1 MLFLTRC
8 PACNTTFRMT
18 REQLLV
24 RDGKVRCGACRH
36 VFNAME
42 HLLEETAPEE
52 LRPAPAAPAAPA
64 GPVTTEP
71 PAPPPPAP
79 STPEPA
85 LEIEI
90 PAAAPP
96 APEIPRQAA
105 TPPSA
110 PEPAPLPAPAPVAA
124 TDAPARK
131 PRTRPA
137 PQEPQFHPDELGAL
151 TIWPALDQAQAK
163 PEAARPLITPED
175 LDPAPKPRDPIDA
188 AMDAGEGQTG
198 SVKQQGLEAGLL
210 APRDLTEIPG
220 FSRWA
225 AAPLEDLGT
234 PPAPRALW
242 PFVLASLILSLAL
255 TAQAALHY
263 RGELSRKL
271 PATQPLFE
279 KLGLDIPLAREAEW
293 ISIEAS
299 DLHSET
305 TPGRLQLAATLQNRA
320 PYAQAWPQLE
330 LTLTDTYDAVLV
342 RKVFGPGD
350 YLPAAAPASFAP
362 GDTPVRLNLE
372 AGELRPS
379 GYRLYLFYP

>member
-1 MLFLTRC
+1 MFLTRC

-18 REQLLV
+18 QEQLLA
-24 RDGKVRCGACRH
+24 RDGKVRCGACRQ

-64 GPVTTEP
+64 TSAPPAAAASEPVLEIEVPTV
-71 PAPPPPAP
+71 APPPPENPLEAETLPPAP
-79 STPEPA
+79 DPKPKPVPA
-85 LEIEI
+85 
-90 PAAAPP
+90 PAAAPN
-96 APEIPRQAA
+96 ASTQR
-105 TPPSA
+105 
-110 PEPAPLPAPAPVAA
+110 
-124 TDAPARK
+124 

-151 TIWPALDQAQAK
+151 TIWPALDNAPPK
-163 PEAARPLITPED
+163 PPAPRSRPLITPED
-175 LDPAPKPRDPIDA
+175 LEPTPTPQPRDPIDA
-188 AMDAGEGQTG
+188 AVEASETQAG

-225 AAPLEDLGT
+225 AAPLEDLAP

-242 PFVLASLILSLAL
+242 PFVLASLVLLLAL
-255 TAQAALHY
+255 SGQAALHY

-279 KLGLDIPLAREAEW
+279 RLGLDIPLARETEW

-320 PYAQAWPQLE
+320 RYAQAWPQLE

-342 RKVFGPGD
+342 RKVFAPKEYLPGD
-350 YLPAAAPASFAP
+350 APAAFAP
-362 GDTPVRLNLE
+362 GDTPVHLSLE

>member
-64 GPVTTEP
+64 SPVTAAP
-71 PAPPPPAP
+71 PAAPPPAA
-79 STPEPA
+79 SVPEPEPE

-90 PAAAPP
+90 PVTAPETPQEAATPPP
-96 APEIPRQAA
+96 APE
-105 TPPSA
+105 
-110 PEPAPLPAPAPVAA
+110 PEPQPAPAPVAA
-124 TDAPARK
+124 SAAPAQK

-151 TIWPALDQAQAK
+151 TIWPALDQHQAK
-163 PEAARPLITPED
+163 PEAPRPLITPAD
-175 LDPAPKPRDPIDA
+175 LEPAPKPRDPIDA
-188 AMDAGEGQTG
+188 AVEASEAQAG

-225 AAPLEDLGT
+225 AAPLEAMAA

-242 PFVLASLILSLAL
+242 PFVLASLILLLTLA
-255 TAQAALHY
+255 AQAALHY

-279 KLGLDIPLAREAEW
+279 KLGLEIPLARETEW

-320 PYAQAWPQLE
+320 PYPQAWPQLE

-342 RKVFGPGD
+342 RKVFTPKEYLPGD
-350 YLPAAAPASFAP
+350 APAAFAP
-362 GDTPVRLNLE
+362 GDTPVHLSLE
-372 AGELRPS
+372 GGELRPS